1 MYLENSTAC
10 SGGHTGAGDS
20 VLLCTPPAEV
30 PHSGSLKIRGLN
42 AERRK

>member
-20 VLLCTPPAEV
+20 VLFCTPPTEM